1 LAKKLIPAKP
11 RSNASIEKN
20 TLEIITKF
28 QSDVLSN
35 NEPFDIECFFDC
47 DLEEFT
53 GVKTDY
59 QKLPFGIHG
68 YTDSELML
76 SVISRDLAE
85 SESQNFFTYSTIAH
99 EVGHAF
105 LHVKDYRKKQA
116 TLLSLHEK
124 DHNMRLCREEE
135 IPLYMNPEW
144 QAWSFAGAIL
154 MPATEVQKSLTKGY
168 NISDLS
174 ERFRVNP
181 AFVKSR
187 LRKLK
192 LRAK

>member
-1 LAKKLIPAKP
+1 
-11 RSNASIEKN
+11 
-20 TLEIITKF
+20 
-28 QSDVLSN
+28 
-35 NEPFDIECFFDC
+35 
-47 DLEEFT
+47 
-53 GVKTDY
+53 
-59 QKLPFGIHG
+59 
-68 YTDSELML
+68 
-76 SVISRDLAE
+76 
-85 SESQNFFTYSTIAH
+85 
-99 EVGHAF
+99 
-105 LHVKDYRKKQA
+105 
-116 TLLSLHEK
+116 
-124 DHNMRLCREEE
+124 MRLCREEE